1 MRIIFNFFFEIEFYL
16 KVAISC
22 TIFQQV
28 FYWVLQDIKLNF
40 FSQVLLYWLV
50 ASVSFYSI
58 GVFIEKI
65 IKKNDKLR
73 GKLNSRVKKVKKQPF
88 PAFTAKGIML
98 GEIKS
103 FTTALIILFL
113 APEIHR
119 GNGLLLNLAWFLMRI
134 VVADFCFYI
143 AHRSLHRKFLQ
154 KIHLKHHEFLD
165 TSSFVAG
172 HKSFLEYIIVTITD
186 LLPIFIFGYDLTQIL
201 AWTLIGNAYNLEGHS
216 SLSIFFISSD
226 FHDLHHTDFR
236 NNYGIQGFWDRI
248 FKTLNPPNKKSGI
261 VFPVALLEKI
271 TMKLSD
277 SID

>member
-154 KIHLKHHEFLD
+154 KIHLKHHDFRD

>member
-88 PAFTAKGIML
+88 PAFTAKG
-98 GEIKS
+98 
-103 FTTALIILFL
+103 
-113 APEIHR
+113 
-119 GNGLLLNLAWFLMRI
+119 
-134 VVADFCFYI
+134 
-143 AHRSLHRKFLQ
+143 
-154 KIHLKHHEFLD
+154 
-165 TSSFVAG
+165 
-172 HKSFLEYIIVTITD
+172 
-186 LLPIFIFGYDLTQIL
+186 
-201 AWTLIGNAYNLEGHS
+201 
-216 SLSIFFISSD
+216 
-226 FHDLHHTDFR
+226 
-236 NNYGIQGFWDRI
+236 
-248 FKTLNPPNKKSGI
+248 
-261 VFPVALLEKI
+261 
-271 TMKLSD
+271 
-277 SID
+277 

>member
-1 MRIIFNFFFEIEFYL
+1 
-16 KVAISC
+16 
-22 TIFQQV
+22 
-28 FYWVLQDIKLNF
+28 
-40 FSQVLLYWLV
+40 
-50 ASVSFYSI
+50 
-58 GVFIEKI
+58 I

-73 GKLNSRVKKVKKQPF
+73 GKLNSRVKKVKKQPL

-154 KIHLKHHEFLD
+154 KIHLKHHEFRD